1 MKIVLMMLSHEE
13 ESGTLQNNFMPLSI
27 GVIAE
32 FLRLNF
38 DKEHLDSLR
47 KFAKVYF
54 HGHSV
59 GGTNPALLEAMAAK
73 AFIFAHNN
81 VFNRDVLE
89 DNAFFFKNS
98 NEVQHLLNC
107 LKDIEKS
114 KKQKIS
120 NNSIKIDNEYSH
132 QNITNQYINLI
143 EKISR

>member
-1 MKIVLMMLSHEE
+1 VLFRS
-13 ESGTLQNNFMPLSI
+13 
-27 GVIAE
+27 
-32 FLRLNF
+32 
-38 DKEHLDSLR
+38 
-47 KFAKVYF
+47 
-54 HGHSV
+54 
-59 GGTNPALLEAMAAK
+59 
-73 AFIFAHNN
+73 
-81 VFNRDVLE
+81 RDVLE

-114 KKQKIS
+114 KKEKIS